1 MTTDLWMLV
10 WTTVLCLLMPMVYVV
25 GELTSPGGAEWGL
38 GNRDTPFELPP
49 WAARAKRAHLNLVEN
64 LLPFAALVLVAHV
77 SGKANAMTALGAT
90 IFFLSRVAYAI
101 IYTGGIKIVRTLVFF
116 AGTAGLL
123 LILIP
128 LF

>member
-10 WTTVLCLLMPMVYVV
+10 YSTVLCLLMPMVYVI
-25 GELTSPGGAEWGL
+25 GEMQAPGGMEWGL
-38 GNRDTPFELPP
+38 GNRDRPFELPP
-49 WAARAKRAHLNLVEN
+49 WAARAKRAHVNLLEN

-90 IFFLSRVAYAI
+90 IFFWSRLGYAVV
-101 IYTGGIKIVRTLVFF
+101 YTAGITMVRTLVFF
-116 AGTAGLL
+116 AGTLGLL
-123 LILIP
+123 LILIQ